1 MNAANPSSALVAN
14 ASDLSEGLNQRV
26 SAQLQT
32 RLGSSKYYDAKEIA
46 RIEACQS
53 ALFPSEFSI
62 DEQGYERLRVLC
74 TLSQCG
80 LVEAHSIKS
89 HRPYIGPVIVRVK
102 RFAWKMIKAQLES
115 SFSGIQEFCRLED
128 RRHRLQDSHAKLLY
142 SHSELQQETEQLKR
156 QIQQLSSK

>member
-115 SFSGIQEFCRLED
+115 SFSGIQEFCSWMV
-128 RRHRLQDSHAKLLY
+128 HSHAKLLY